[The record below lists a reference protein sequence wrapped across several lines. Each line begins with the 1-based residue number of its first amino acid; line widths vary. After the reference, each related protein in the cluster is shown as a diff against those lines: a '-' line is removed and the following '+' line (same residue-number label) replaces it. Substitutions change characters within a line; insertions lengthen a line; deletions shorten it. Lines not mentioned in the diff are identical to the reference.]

1 MSKTIKDIRTGELDE
16 AINGV
21 YDRLAAEVN
30 NGGVQYQIKIL
41 KLDGWTEEEIL
52 KAAEGGAK

>member
-1 MSKTIKDIRTGELDE
+1 MSKTIKEIKPGELDE
-16 AINGV
+16 AVNGL

-30 NGGVQYQIKIL
+30 NGGVAYQIKIL

-52 KAAEGGAK
+52 KASQEE